1 MWRAEN
7 SSDTRS
13 VFRSRDLSGPIRGQ
27 NTGHVTHCDQS
38 QAMSERER
46 LEYNSVREKEESSVK
61 SEPGPASKKQR
72 MMGLGGKNLLQI
84 YRWVTNQSPAFRSR
98 DLSRPIRSQ

>member
-1 MWRAEN
+1 
-7 SSDTRS
+7 
-13 VFRSRDLSGPIRGQ
+13 
-27 NTGHVTHCDQS
+27 
-38 QAMSERER
+38 MSERER

-84 YRWVTNQSPAFRSR
+84 YRWVTNQ
-98 DLSRPIRSQ
+98 RPVLR